1 MTGEIVTTFRSR
13 LRADAGDDYVQ
24 TADQMERY
32 ARAMPGF
39 VDFKTFVADDGER
52 VSLIVFASRE
62 AHDAWRD
69 DPRHRRA
76 QRRGRADWYSEYSIQ
91 VCELASERKFSADL
105 P

>member
-24 TADQMERY
+24 MAAEMERC

-52 VSLIVFASRE
+52 VSIIVFASRE

-69 DPRHRRA
+69 DPRHRTA
-76 QRRGRADWYSEYSIQ
+76 QAQGRADWYSEYSIQ
-91 VCELASERKFSADL
+91 ICELVAKREFSR
-105 P
+105 